1 MAIDDD
7 VDFLENFKAWI
18 PEEVAD
24 QDSAGSTSGAVE
36 LLRQYRY
43 NLVLLDLSMDPH
55 NPSNRENR
63 AIQEYLAT
71 KPEGTLYIVV
81 SGVAQ
86 KGEVRDSAFYL
97 GAYDVIF
104 KAEIEPGMLL
114 EKVKRAIEAT
124 SKNDEQFLID
134 AKRRLLGDPKLEDQ
148 ILKVLSP
155 KGGAGGMYPM
165 MDVLLTP
172 IAPIASHENR
182 PRFEIHNDS
191 VVGLVWSR
199 RLGKALSIVLANR
212 QGSTEK
218 EIRDLGEWL
227 GYPQS
232 GKPILTKESFRVR
245 MNLFEEPN
253 IRSDHFGLP
262 LIPQPT
268 VHSRD

>member
-1 MAIDDD
+1 
-7 VDFLENFKAWI
+7 
-18 PEEVAD
+18 
-24 QDSAGSTSGAVE
+24 
-36 LLRQYRY
+36 
-43 NLVLLDLSMDPH
+43 MDPH
-55 NPSNRENR
+55 NPANRENR

-71 KPEGTLYIVV
+71 KPEGTLYIVI

-104 KAEIEPGMLL
+104 KAEIEPEMLL
-114 EKVKRAIEAT
+114 EKVKRAVEAT
-124 SKNDEQFLID
+124 AKSDEQFLIE
-134 AKRRLLGDPKLEDQ
+134 AKRRLLGDPKLEEQ

-165 MDVLLTP
+165 MDTLLTR
-172 IAPIASHENR
+172 IAPIAVHKNR

-199 RLGKALSIVLANR
+199 RLGKALSIVLVNR
-212 QGSTEK
+212 GVAAGK
-218 EIRDLGEWL
+218 ELSDLREWL
-227 GYPQS
+227 GYPQP
-232 GKPILTKESFRVR
+232 GKPILTRESFRVR

-253 IRSDHFGLP
+253 IRSDHFDLP

-268 VHSRD
+268 VPSHADVM